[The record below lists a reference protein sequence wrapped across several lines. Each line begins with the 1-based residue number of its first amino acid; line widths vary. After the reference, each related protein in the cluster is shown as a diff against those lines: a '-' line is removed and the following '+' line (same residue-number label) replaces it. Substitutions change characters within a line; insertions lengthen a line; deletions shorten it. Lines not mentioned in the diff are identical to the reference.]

1 VAKKLATAQPTPR
14 RQKRRDVALPGFA
27 LLQDGTTHAISIV
40 DLSYDGCKIET
51 EFAFKAG
58 TKLKL
63 SVLRLGC
70 LPARVVWTAD
80 GKVGLCFA
88 PDASFEREE
97 TDRSHERIEL
107 AADVS
112 LRRAGRYRYQG
123 RTFDVSPSGCKVEF
137 VELPRA
143 EELLWVKFDGLEPIE
158 ARVRWVE
165 GFTGGVE
172 FARPLYPAVFDLLLE
187 RLRLGS

>member
-1 VAKKLATAQPTPR
+1 MAEKVAVAQPTAR
-14 RQKRRDVALPGFA
+14 RQRRRDVVLPGFA
-27 LLQDGTTHAISIV
+27 LLEDGTTCDISIV

-51 EFAFKAG
+51 AFGFVPGK
-58 TKLKL
+58 KIKL

-70 LPARVVWTAD
+70 LPAQVRWSAA

-97 TDRSHERIEL
+97 IERSHERMEL

-112 LRRAGRYRYQG
+112 LRRSGRFRYQG

-137 VELPRA
+137 VELPRTDD
-143 EELLWVKFDGLEPIE
+143 LMWVKFDGLEPIE

-172 FARPLYPAVFDLLLE
+172 FVRPIYPAVFELLMT
-187 RLRLGS
+187 RLKQGA